1 MRRIVPVI
9 LSAFLLASYGQLVH
23 AQGKGGGGAPAG
35 RPAPGGQGAANWN
48 SPSSPDRATGLN
60 RAQQRMSEQ
69 GKAHEKATE
78 APKKKGQASAATRA
92 TPAVPGNPTTPAIPA
107 TPASPANK

>member
-9 LSAFLLASYGQLVH
+9 LTAFVLVSYGQFAL
-23 AQGKGGGGAPAG
+23 AQGKGGGAPSG
-35 RPAPGGQGAANWN
+35 GPAPGSQGAANWN
-48 SPSSPDRATGLN
+48 SPSSPGRATGLD

-69 GKAHEKATE
+69 GKAHQEATE
-78 APKKKGQASAATRA
+78 AKKKPQASAATRA

-107 TPASPANK
+107 TPASPGSK